1 MEIAMVKR
9 SEVFPKK
16 HFCADDV
23 ADEPVTLTISTA
35 AQEVLRNNGQEQ
47 TKTGL
52 YFRGGHKPLPLN
64 RTNWDAVVEITGEDD
79 SDNWAGHQ
87 IEAFRSTTH
96 TPGGDTVPCVR
107 LRAPAQGELKAK
119 AERRP
124 PARKPAPE
132 PDDMDAEIPI
142 K

>member
-1 MEIAMVKR
+1 MVKR

-23 ADEPVTLTISTA
+23 AGGSVTLTISAA

-47 TKTGL
+47 TKTVL

-64 RTNWDAVVEITGEDD
+64 RTNWDAVVGITGEDD

-87 IEAFRSTTH
+87 IEAYQSTTH

-107 LRAPAQGELKAK
+107 LRAPPQGELKPK

-124 PARKPAPE
+124 PARKPIH
-132 PDDMDAEIPI
+132 DDMDDEIPI